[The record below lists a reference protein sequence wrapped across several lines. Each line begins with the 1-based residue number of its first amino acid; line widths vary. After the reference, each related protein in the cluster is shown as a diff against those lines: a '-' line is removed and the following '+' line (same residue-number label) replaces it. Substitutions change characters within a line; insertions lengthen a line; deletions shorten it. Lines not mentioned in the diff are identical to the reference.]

1 MKLRPRRRED
11 PDINM
16 TSLIDVVFLL
26 LLFFLLSTTFDRQ
39 SEIRIDL
46 PKASPEQ
53 EQAAPDTVTLT
64 IDAAGEFYVNGRHVV
79 NRQLE
84 SVKRALRTVIAT
96 GEKPP
101 LVISADATT
110 PHQAVV
116 TAMDAARQLGLV
128 HVAIATRQP
137 ADGQR

>member
-53 EQAAPDTVTLT
+53 EQATPDTVTLT

-84 SVKRALRTVIAT
+84 SVKRALRTVIAA

-128 HVAIATRQP
+128 HVSIATRQP